1 MSATAR
7 FGAVLTA
14 MVTPFD
20 DDGALNVDAAVALAR
35 WLTENGSDGIVLTG
49 TTGEGPVL
57 TDDEDVE
64 LWRAVVDAV
73 NVPVIAGSGTNDTA
87 HAIELTKKAEACGV
101 AGALV
106 VTPYY
111 NRPSQAGIEAHFRA
125 VAAATTLPILIYDI
139 PIRTGRRVALD
150 TFVRLGDVANIVG
163 VKDAALDVAGSAKLR
178 AAMPDGFQL
187 YSGNDDQTLALMA
200 AAGAVGVISVASHW
214 AGVHMAEMAAAVE
227 KGDLAHAR
235 AVNARLL
242 ASYDFETSEAAP
254 NPIPTKAMMRV
265 MGHPVG
271 QCRLPM
277 GPAPDGLEDEA
288 RRVLASLQRA

>member
-1 MSATAR
+1 MTAR

-20 DDGALNVDAAVALAR
+20 ENGALNLDAAAKLAK
-35 WLTENGSDGIVLTG
+35 WLTENGSDGLVVTG

-64 LWRAVVDAV
+64 LWRAIVEAV
-73 NVPVIAGSGTNDTA
+73 NVPIIAGTGTNDTR
-87 HAIELTKKAEACGV
+87 HSIELTKKAEACGV

-111 NRPSQAGIEAHFRA
+111 NRPPQAGLEAHFRA
-125 VAAATTLPILIYDI
+125 VAEGTKLPVLIYDI
-139 PIRTGRRVALD
+139 PIRTGRRVSRD
-150 TFVRLGDVANIVG
+150 TFVRLGDVGNIVG
-163 VKDAALDVAGSAKLR
+163 VKDAALDVAGSAALR
-178 AAMPDGFQL
+178 AAMPDSFEI

-214 AGVHMAEMAAAVE
+214 AGVHMAEMVAAVE
-227 KGDLAHAR
+227 KGDLAHA
-235 AVNARLL
+235 AEVNRRLL
-242 ASYDFETSEAAP
+242 ASYDFETSDAAP

-265 MGHPVG
+265 MGHDVG

-277 GPAPDGLEDEA
+277 GPAPAGLEDEA
-288 RRVLASLQRA
+288 RRVLANLQRG

>member
-1 MSATAR
+1 MSAR

-20 DDGALNVDAAVALAR
+20 RDGALNLDAAVKLAK
-35 WLTENGSDGIVLTG
+35 WLTENGSDGLVLTG

-64 LWRAVVDAV
+64 LWRAVTEAV
-73 NVPVIAGSGTNDTA
+73 NVPIIAGTGTNDTR
-87 HAIELTKKAEACGV
+87 HSVELTKKAEQCGV
-101 AGALV
+101 TAALV

-111 NRPSQAGIEAHFRA
+111 NRPSQAGLEAHFRA
-125 VAAATTLPILIYDI
+125 VASETQLPILIYDI
-139 PIRTGRRVALD
+139 PIRTGRRVARD
-150 TFVRLGDVANIVG
+150 TFVRLSDVGNIVG
-163 VKDAALDVAGSAKLR
+163 VKDAALDVAGSATLR
-178 AAMPDGFQL
+178 AAMPDSFEI

-214 AGVHMAEMAAAVE
+214 AGVHTAELVAAVE

-235 AVNARLL
+235 EVNTRLL
-242 ASYDFETSEAAP
+242 ASYDFETSDAAP
-254 NPIPTKAMMRV
+254 NPIPSKAMMRV
-265 MGHPVG
+265 MGHDVG

-277 GPAPDGLEDEA
+277 GPAPTGLEDEA
-288 RRVLASLQRA
+288 RRVLANLQRG

>member
-1 MSATAR
+1 MSGR
-7 FGAVLTA
+7 FGTVITA

-20 DDGALNVDAAVALAR
+20 GKGALDVDAAVKLAK
-35 WLTENGSDGIVLTG
+35 WLTDNGSDGLVLTG

-57 TDDEDVE
+57 TDEEDVE
-64 LWRAVVDAV
+64 LWRAVAEAV
-73 NVPVIAGSGTNDTA
+73 TVPVVAGTGTNDTR
-87 HAIELTKKAEACGV
+87 HSIELTKRAEECGV

-111 NRPSQAGIEAHFRA
+111 NRPPQAGLEAHFRA
-125 VAAATTLPILIYDI
+125 VASATKLPILIYDI
-139 PIRTGRRVALD
+139 PIRTGRRVARD
-150 TFVRLGDVANIVG
+150 TFVSLSDVGNIVG
-163 VKDAALDVAGSAKLR
+163 VKDAALDVAGSAALR
-178 AAMPDGFQL
+178 AAMPDSFEI

-214 AGVHMAEMAAAVE
+214 AGVHMAEMVAAAE

-235 AVNARLL
+235 QVNQRLL
-242 ASYDFETSEAAP
+242 ASYDFETSDSAP

-265 MGHPVG
+265 LGHAVG

-277 GPAPDGLEDEA
+277 GPAPEGLEDEA
-288 RRVLASLQRA
+288 RRVLANLQRA

>member
-1 MSATAR
+1 MSGR
-7 FGAVLTA
+7 FGTVITA

-20 DDGALNVDAAVALAR
+20 EKGALDVDAAVKLAK
-35 WLTENGSDGIVLTG
+35 WLTDNGTDGLVLTG

-57 TDDEDVE
+57 TDEEDVE
-64 LWRAVVDAV
+64 LWRAVAEAV
-73 NVPVIAGSGTNDTA
+73 TVPVVAGTGTNDTR
-87 HAIELTKKAEACGV
+87 HSIELTKRAEECGV

-111 NRPSQAGIEAHFRA
+111 NRPPQTGLEAHFRA
-125 VAAATTLPILIYDI
+125 VASATKLPILIYDI
-139 PIRTGRRVALD
+139 PIRTGRRVARD
-150 TFVRLGDVANIVG
+150 TFVSLSDVGNIVG
-163 VKDAALDVAGSAKLR
+163 VKDAALDVAGSAALR
-178 AAMPDGFQL
+178 AAMPDSFEI

-214 AGVHMAEMAAAVE
+214 AGVHMAEMVAAAE

-235 AVNARLL
+235 QVNLRLL
-242 ASYDFETSEAAP
+242 ASYDFETSDSAP

-265 MGHPVG
+265 LGHAVG

-277 GPAPDGLEDEA
+277 GPAPEGLEDEA
-288 RRVLASLQRA
+288 RRVLANLQRA

>member
-1 MSATAR
+1 MSGR
-7 FGAVLTA
+7 FGTVITA

-35 WLTENGSDGIVLTG
+35 WLTDNGSDGLVLAG

-64 LWRAVVDAV
+64 LWRAVVEAV
-73 NVPVIAGSGTNDTA
+73 TVPVVAGTGTNDTR
-87 HAIELTKKAEACGV
+87 HTIELTKRAEDCGV
-101 AGALV
+101 HGALV

-111 NRPSQAGIEAHFRA
+111 NRPPQSGIEAHFRA
-125 VAAATTLPILIYDI
+125 VAESTTLPVLIYDI
-139 PIRTGRRVALD
+139 PIRTGRRVARD
-150 TFVRLGDVANIVG
+150 TFVRLSDVANIVG
-163 VKDAALDVAGSAKLR
+163 VKDAALDVAGSAALR
-178 AAMPDGFQL
+178 AAVPESFEI

-200 AAGAVGVISVASHW
+200 AAAAVGVISVASHW
-214 AGVHMAEMAAAVE
+214 AGVHMAEMVAAAE
-227 KGDLAHAR
+227 KGDIAHASE
-235 AVNARLL
+235 VNRRLL
-242 ASYDFETSEAAP
+242 GSYDFETSEAAP

-277 GPAPDGLEDEA
+277 GSAPAGLEDEA
-288 RRVLASLQRA
+288 RSVLASLQRA

>member
-1 MSATAR
+1 MPR
-7 FGAVLTA
+7 FGTVITA

-20 DDGALNVDAAVALAR
+20 DDGALNVGGAVKLAK
-35 WLTENGSDGIVLTG
+35 WLTDNGSDGLVLTG

-64 LWRAVVDAV
+64 LWRAVADAV
-73 NVPVIAGSGTNDTA
+73 TVPVIAGTGTNDTR
-87 HAIELTKKAEACGV
+87 HTIELTKRAEGCGV

-125 VAAATTLPILIYDI
+125 VAAATKLPLLLYDI
-139 PIRTGRRVALD
+139 PIRTGRRIARD
-150 TFVRLGDVANIVG
+150 TFVRLSDVGNIVG
-163 VKDAALDVAGSAKLR
+163 VKDAALDVAGSSALR
-178 AAMPDGFQL
+178 AAMSETFEI
-187 YSGNDDQTLALMA
+187 YSGNDDQTLALMTS
-200 AAGAVGVISVASHW
+200 AGAVGVVSVASHW
-214 AGVHMAEMAAAVE
+214 AGVHIAEMVAAVE

-235 AVNARLL
+235 EVNQRLL
-242 ASYDFETSEAAP
+242 ASFDFESSDAAP

-265 MGHPVG
+265 MGHDVG

-277 GPAPDGLEDEA
+277 GPAPAGLEDEA
-288 RRVLASLQRA
+288 RRVLAALQRG

>member
-1 MSATAR
+1 MSAR

-20 DDGALNVDAAVALAR
+20 DDGALNVDAAVKLAK
-35 WLTENGSDGIVLTG
+35 WLTENGSDGLVLTG

-64 LWRAVVDAV
+64 LWRAVVEAV
-73 NVPVIAGSGTNDTA
+73 TVPVIAGTGTNDTR
-87 HAIELTKKAEACGV
+87 HTIELTKKAEQCGV
-101 AGALV
+101 DAALI

-111 NRPSQAGIEAHFRA
+111 NRPPQAGLEAHFRA
-125 VAAATTLPILIYDI
+125 VADSTKLPVLIYDI
-139 PIRTGRRVALD
+139 PIRTGRRVSRD
-150 TFVRLGDVANIVG
+150 TFVRLSDVGNIVG
-163 VKDAALDVAGSAKLR
+163 VKDAALDVAGSAALR
-178 AAMPDGFQL
+178 AAMPESFEI

-200 AAGAVGVISVASHW
+200 AARAVGVVSVASHW
-214 AGVHMAEMAAAVE
+214 AGVHIAEMIAAAE
-227 KGDLAHAR
+227 KGDLGHA
-235 AVNARLL
+235 ADVNRRLL
-242 ASYDFETSEAAP
+242 GSWDFQTSDAAP

-277 GPAPDGLEDEA
+277 GPAPAGLEDEA
-288 RRVLASLQRA
+288 RRVLAGLQRA